1 MPRIETNNTATTLVA
16 QDTTTTSMMP
26 QIEDER
32 SKALRKLLRSKK
44 SSNNN
49 DNNNNNNNN
58 NSNINSTTSRFQ
70 HLIDSRVPLT
80 NSKVS
85 SLSNGE
91 LNMITRG
98 LYIGSVEAARDLDLL
113 RLCNITHVLIVAKNL
128 KPFFPNEF
136 KYMHVNVNDIDDEDI
151 MSHFP
156 ACIQF
161 INEGRGVTA
170 ERRATP
176 LSSPVI
182 RTRQRRA
189 DSSSS
194 EDLDL
199 DHTSH
204 RRGGVLVH
212 W

>member
-128 KPFFPNEF
+128 KPFFPNVCI
-136 KYMHVNVNDIDDEDI
+136 KASHSDYRSVNAPHLLRTNSFQSTLRYIHGYCCVGVQVY
-151 MSHFP
+151 
-156 ACIQF
+156 AC
-161 INEGRGVTA
+161 
-170 ERRATP
+170 ER
-176 LSSPVI
+176 
-182 RTRQRRA
+182 
-189 DSSSS
+189 
-194 EDLDL
+194 
-199 DHTSH
+199 
-204 RRGGVLVH
+204 
-212 W
+212 